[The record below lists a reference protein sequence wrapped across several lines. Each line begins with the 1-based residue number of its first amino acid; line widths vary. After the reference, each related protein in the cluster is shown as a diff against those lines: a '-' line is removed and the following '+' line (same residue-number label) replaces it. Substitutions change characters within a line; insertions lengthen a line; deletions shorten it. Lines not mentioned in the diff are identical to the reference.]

1 MAKQARKITKR
12 RLMVFDQWIT
22 QLEEKVC
29 RSGVSESAAEF
40 SFKHGAL
47 PRLRY
52 ELE

>member
-22 QLEEKVC
+22 RLEEKVC
-29 RSGVSESAAEF
+29 RSG
-40 SFKHGAL
+40 AL
-47 PRLRY
+47 PRRRY